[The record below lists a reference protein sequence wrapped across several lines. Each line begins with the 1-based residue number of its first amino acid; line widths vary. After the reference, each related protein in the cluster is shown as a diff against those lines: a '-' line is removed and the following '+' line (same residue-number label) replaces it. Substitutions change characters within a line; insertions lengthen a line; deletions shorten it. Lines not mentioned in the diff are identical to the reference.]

1 MSYQKS
7 EEEKSARKKL
17 LDSLK
22 NKKALG
28 YIMDTLKQDKD
39 HLGTGQ

>member
-1 MSYQKS
+1 MTYQKLKKD
-7 EEEKSARKKL
+7 ESARKKL